1 MYYFFTSTEKK
12 TKKNGE
18 KTINMTF
25 KSIEECGI
33 FVAGDETQIVRLFNS
48 YRGSLLE
55 FHGWSSL
62 FDCRIKEITIF
73 ILKDY
78 ERFTP
83 G

>member
-1 MYYFFTSTEKK
+1 MYVLIFYFYRKK
-12 TKKNGE
+12 QKKKIGE

-55 FHGWSSL
+55 FHG
-62 FDCRIKEITIF
+62 
-73 ILKDY
+73 
-78 ERFTP
+78 
-83 G
+83 

>member
-1 MYYFFTSTEKK
+1 
-12 TKKNGE
+12 
-18 KTINMTF
+18 MTF

-62 FDCRIKEITIF
+62 FDCRMKEKTIF